1 MDVPKLQI
9 SRKRY
14 SGESTVISM
23 RIPKDMLGDLDK
35 IAGFTGRTRN
45 EILTMSLEFAL
56 KHMQIEQDDK

>member
-1 MDVPKLQI
+1 MDIPKLQI

-35 IAGFTGRTRN
+35 IAEFTGRTRN

-56 KHMQIEQDDK
+56 KHMQIEQDEK

>member
-1 MDVPKLQI
+1 MQI

-35 IAGFTGRTRN
+35 IAEFTGRTRN

-56 KHMQIEQDDK
+56 KHMQIEQDEK